1 MDYRRRAD
9 DQECG
14 TPQSEPACRGRAG
27 AGYLIKQPDNPSEG
41 DFRLLRRE
49 AAFHRFCHEETAL
62 SPISTVVPRLV
73 WHDNPETLL
82 VFELIAKAT
91 SLWSRLETGAG
102 EQLTVNAARS
112 LGRSLG
118 TFHRILWLSDWKH
131 DTRLARL
138 SRDLPWVLRV
148 HQPVPLLLASV
159 SRANLG
165 MVRILQTE
173 EGLGSHLD
181 LLTEALASRERHPW
195 RHPA

>member
-1 MDYRRRAD
+1 MSKAR
-9 DQECG
+9 
-14 TPQSEPACRGRAG
+14 G

-102 EQLTVNAARS
+102 EQLTVNAAPRWAA
-112 LGRSLG
+112 
-118 TFHRILWLSDWKH
+118 H
-131 DTRLARL
+131 
-138 SRDLPWVLRV
+138 WVRFT
-148 HQPVPLLLASV
+148 AS
-159 SRANLG
+159 SA
-165 MVRILQTE
+165 
-173 EGLGSHLD
+173 
-181 LLTEALASRERHPW
+181 
-195 RHPA
+195 